1 MRIALDTNVLLAAFA
16 TRGLCEALL
25 ETCLAGHEIVTSDH
39 ILGEMRRHLSGKL
52 GLAERRAD
60 EIVAFLRD
68 HAERVV
74 PAPVARAVL
83 GDAEDLPVLGTAV
96 AGRCDM
102 LVTGDAEL
110 IALGRFEGIPIVTP
124 RDCYERLAG

>member
-39 ILGEMRRHLSGKL
+39 ILGELRRHLSGKL
-52 GLAERRAD
+52 GLPERRAD

-74 PAPVARAVL
+74 PAAVPRAVL

-110 IALGRFEGIPIVTP
+110 LSLGRFEGVPIVTP